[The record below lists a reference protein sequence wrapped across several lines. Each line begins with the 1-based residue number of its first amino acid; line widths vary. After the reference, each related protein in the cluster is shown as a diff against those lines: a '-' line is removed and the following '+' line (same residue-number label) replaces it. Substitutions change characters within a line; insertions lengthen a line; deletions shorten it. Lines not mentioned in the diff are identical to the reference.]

1 MTVNSLLLYD
11 SLGFASNVLSLINGF
26 KVAKYLT
33 HIHGNPPKIEWFL
46 DNVSKLNSISDFIGV
61 VASIIDGY
69 GVYQQTGS
77 SSKGVF
83 TIAYD
88 IGAMALSSYLGCLI
102 GGLVLGPAGA
112 IVVTLAIMSIESL
125 FQIFKEDVVDVV
137 DNAWNIFCDWIA
149 GVWR

>member
-26 KVAKYLT
+26 KVAEYLT
-33 HIHGNPPKIEWFL
+33 HIHGNSPKIEWFL
-46 DNVSKLNSISDFIGV
+46 DNVSKLNSISGFIGV

-88 IGAMALSSYLGCLI
+88 IGGYGVIILFRVFNWGI
-102 GGLVLGPAGA
+102 GFR
-112 IVVTLAIMSIESL
+112 TSRCYSRDFSNYEH
-125 FQIFKEDVVDVV
+125 
-137 DNAWNIFCDWIA
+137 
-149 GVWR
+149 